1 MKPGPPLKMTVTSL
15 QKMVNRLLGEANK
28 FSQYNFREHMIRR
41 INEDFPIKEGM
52 TDKGRE
58 DFIKRSD
65 LLLSQLKRMT
75 TISSLYSGVNGGME
89 VEEVEVEVKTRKQGG
104 KVNDEKINK

>member
-1 MKPGPPLKMTVTSL
+1 MK
-15 QKMVNRLLGEANK
+15 
-28 FSQYNFREHMIRR
+28 Y
-41 INEDFPIKEGM
+41 
-52 TDKGRE
+52 KGRE

-75 TISSLYSGVNGGME
+75 TISSLYSGGNGGME
-89 VEEVEVEVKTRKQGG
+89 EEEEVEVEVKTRKQGG